1 MLSPKME
8 HTKER
13 VQNKTNKQKWNF
25 PSFSL
30 TPTPLPV
37 QKPLPP
43 DGTLFEPFPYSVPQ
57 AQHLGLKMSEKK
69 VLRKY

>member
-25 PSFSL
+25 P
-30 TPTPLPV
+30 LPV

-43 DGTLFEPFPYSVPQ
+43 DETLFEPFPYSVPQ